1 MILVLLVEPHSI
13 MAEENIDLAQLVS
26 GDKVAWDHFVHSTS
40 PVIFTLIER
49 TLHSAGL
56 DRADVYDVVQ
66 DTFLHLCKD
75 EFRIL
80 KTYDPTRAKLSTW
93 CGTIAR
99 HKAIDVLRQRRIPS
113 VPMEEAP
120 EISVDFADPL
130 SDHLEIPPDLLTA
143 RQALIMRLLYE
154 EDMDVN
160 EVATMLSIESQT
172 VRSARHKAVTKLR
185 YFFKQETP

>member
-1 MILVLLVEPHSI
+1 MILVLLLEPHSGMI
-13 MAEENIDLAQLVS
+13 EENIELVQLVS
-26 GDKVAWDHFVHSTS
+26 GDKVAWDRFVQVTS
-40 PVIFTLIER
+40 PVIFTLVER
-49 TLHSAGL
+49 TLSPAGL

-66 DTFLHLCKD
+66 DIFLHLCKD

-80 KTYDPTRAKLSTW
+80 KMYDPTRATLSTW

-99 HKAIDVLRQRRIPS
+99 HKAIDALRQRRIPS

-143 RQALIMRLLYE
+143 RQSLIMRLLYE

-185 YFFKQETP
+185 QFFKQDTL